1 MLEYGVRLSCR
12 CAVGVGAKGG
22 RSRYDVFQE
31 NQRRVEQ
38 LNRLYREK

>member
-1 MLEYGVRLSCR
+1 MLKHSGLLSR
-12 CAVGVGAKGG
+12 SYAIGVGAKGG

-31 NQRRVEQ
+31 NQKRVEQ